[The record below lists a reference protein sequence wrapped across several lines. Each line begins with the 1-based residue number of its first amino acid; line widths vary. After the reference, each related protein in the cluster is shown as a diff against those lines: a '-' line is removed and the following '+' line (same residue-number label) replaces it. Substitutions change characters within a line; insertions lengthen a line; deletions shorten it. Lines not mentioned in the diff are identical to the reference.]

1 MKKNMTRSKEVSV
14 ELGLKGEMLLAVM
27 VVSVLLVIGDVEV
40 NPGPQS
46 SVIDLHRWKKKQ
58 EKINDDDDDDD
69 DNDDDDDDYEDNFF
83 SSTTAEPLASLVL
96 DENNIVMKGAGFGC
110 LGESGERVHR
120 LDELAIN
127 KLGSVNPSSEG
138 LPQVVILLRLESG
151 SAPGPKK
158 MPIISSLL
166 IPDPVSGYGTN
177 RIFKMIPT
185 EPGPPGFHFSST
197 LNSSLLE
204 HEDEINFNYTLGT
217 LPWCDVWR
225 KPQHLLFQLA
235 NACFVISYA
244 APSSAYGVLF
254 MHSALIFGFM
264 LFSFWAWNVICAPDV
279 FSWNFSFMLLNMGQ
293 LVYII
298 YQMRPVKFDLELEE
312 AYQTLFQPF
321 KVSRLVF
328 KKMVSSE
335 FAQIMSLHAGE
346 AYAMQNVTRT
356 DRLGL
361 LLSGKVN
368 VMSDHQFL
376 HPIMPCEFLDSPE
389 FESSRS
395 TTDDK
400 FKVSI
405 IAATSC
411 RYLYWQRSSLEY
423 LFVKETYLATVL
435 TTLIA
440 RDITTKLYAMNKKI
454 VTEKGSHL
462 DIRLPSITSSLTSAG
477 EYKSPPR
484 ALKQSSLLSTL
495 CPTSPDS
502 VFSSRE
508 RLCPKENGV
517 SLPNGRVLEME
528 PLREL
533 PSNDDLASTNGVES
547 WLETS
552 SKYHSCEVVDN

>member
-1 MKKNMTRSKEVSV
+1 MHKMLTEENLETSTATFSKIYTAMENHSSSV
-14 ELGLKGEMLLAVM
+14 EAADE
-27 VVSVLLVIGDVEV
+27 
-40 NPGPQS
+40 
-46 SVIDLHRWKKKQ
+46 
-58 EKINDDDDDDD
+58 
-69 DNDDDDDDYEDNFF
+69 ED
-83 SSTTAEPLASLVL
+83 
-96 DENNIVMKGAGFGC
+96 
-110 LGESGERVHR
+110 
-120 LDELAIN
+120 
-127 KLGSVNPSSEG
+127 
-138 LPQVVILLRLESG
+138 
-151 SAPGPKK
+151 
-158 MPIISSLL
+158 
-166 IPDPVSGYGTN
+166 
-177 RIFKMIPT
+177 
-185 EPGPPGFHFSST
+185 
-197 LNSSLLE
+197 
-204 HEDEINFNYTLGT
+204 
-217 LPWCDVWR
+217 DVWCANW
-225 KPQHLLFQLA
+225 KSPQHILFQLA

-244 APSSAYGVLF
+244 SPSSIYGVLF

-264 LFSFWAWNVICAPDV
+264 LFSFWAWNVICAPDI

-298 YQMRPVKFDLELEE
+298 YQRRPVKFDPELEE
-312 AYQTLFQPF
+312 VYQTLFHPF
-321 KVSRLVF
+321 KVSRLLF

-346 AYAMQNVTRT
+346 AYAMQNLTRT

-389 FESSRS
+389 FESSRA

-405 IAATSC
+405 VAATAC

-423 LFVKETYLATVL
+423 LFVKEIYLATVL

-454 VTEKGSHL
+454 VTDKGSHL

-484 ALKQSSLLSTL
+484 SLKQNTVLPFSNIDETCLLKRLVQDYENVDRFEECKTGG
-495 CPTSPDS
+495 
-502 VFSSRE
+502 FSIKIK
-508 RLCPKENGV
+508 LFN
-517 SLPNGRVLEME
+517 LLLEME

-533 PSNDDLASTNGVES
+533 PSNDDLASNNGVEN